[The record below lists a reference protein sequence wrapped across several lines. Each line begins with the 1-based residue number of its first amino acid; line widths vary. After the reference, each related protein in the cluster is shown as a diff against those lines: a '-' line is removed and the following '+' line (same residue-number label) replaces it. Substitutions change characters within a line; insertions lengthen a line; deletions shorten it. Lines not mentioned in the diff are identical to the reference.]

1 MGLHCVYLVYCYNR
15 QFGNSKSAKV
25 RLISGTERLLFPL
38 SRCYLSY
45 FVRKWVLFTAG
56 FHLLSSYLSFQSIS
70 TWNGSPR
77 ACSERCPRPQPN
89 FPLIQQSI
97 QEIANEVAKLENVLP
112 AYLQKNQQDQILIL
126 QQLGALTNSVNLL
139 LTGVTACQARYPFF
153 SSFYFFW
160 LTQLP
165 TALVDYQCYFSMP
178 LHLTKLRSCTPQ
190 TSLLPPTLRQR
201 KRLQS
206 LLVG

>member
-1 MGLHCVYLVYCYNR
+1 MSSLYGGFPPPIILPFFPVYLN
-15 QFGNSKSAKV
+15 
-25 RLISGTERLLFPL
+25 L
-38 SRCYLSY
+38 
-45 FVRKWVLFTAG
+45 KWQPPCMFRTLPT
-56 FHLLSSYLSFQSIS
+56 
-70 TWNGSPR
+70 
-77 ACSERCPRPQPN
+77 PQPN

-178 LHLTKLRSCTPQ
+178 LHLTKPRSCTPQ